1 MQAED
6 ADVETIRTAKSYQPA
21 LWLVR
26 LAALDAVVQLLL
38 QLVVR
43 PKDSLTVLL
52 VYVVGMLAL
61 LGAYVLLNLSG
72 VLVRHGLRWHFANR
86 PVLLRFLLDL
96 LWLGRR

>member
-6 ADVETIRTAKSYQPA
+6 ADVETIRAAKWYQPA

-26 LAALDAVVQLLL
+26 LAALDLVVQLLL

-43 PKDSLTVLL
+43 PKDDLAVVL
-52 VYVVGMLAL
+52 VYVVGTLAV

-72 VLVRHGLRWHFANR
+72 VLVRHGLQWHFANR